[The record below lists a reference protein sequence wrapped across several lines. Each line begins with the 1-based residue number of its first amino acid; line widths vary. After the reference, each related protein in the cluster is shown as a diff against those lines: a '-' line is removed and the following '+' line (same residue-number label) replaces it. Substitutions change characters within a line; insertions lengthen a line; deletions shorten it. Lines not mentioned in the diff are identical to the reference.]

1 MLRDAVDTVKPQMKD
16 GLVTSVAA
24 SATITVLS
32 ARATG
37 NTGNTGNFGRG
48 NWVACSTMS
57 RFA

>member
-1 MLRDAVDTVKPQMKD
+1 MLRDAVDAVKPQKD